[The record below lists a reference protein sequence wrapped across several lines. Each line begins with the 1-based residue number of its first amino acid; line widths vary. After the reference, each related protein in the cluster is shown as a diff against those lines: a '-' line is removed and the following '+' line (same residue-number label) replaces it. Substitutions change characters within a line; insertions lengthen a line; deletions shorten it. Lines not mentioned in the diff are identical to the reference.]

1 MPTARKSG
9 EDRDKFI
16 QRCMREIYDEFPD
29 NAQRYAVCNSYA
41 DKTTQSMK
49 KEDLFILVPRKS
61 ENRGQFLIRCSRNSK
76 IKSQL
81 GDLKER
87 MVFCLTSFNE
97 YYKYWN
103 KIKEDFAQVP
113 SDTALGDCIA
123 KKKSQGLDYKEAYA
137 RCASKVVV
145 PNAPVVMKDNLLVE
159 PVGFEEGT
167 MDIFGY
173 KTKYFYLCPGAM
185 ELFGHLTEMVIDDET
200 KGMVR
205 SAAQVADNIFQIED
219 EVMKEG
225 YATEDDLSQAVI
237 LLEDFKDIIHEID
250 EETGMIHDVSFMDRH
265 IDLIR
270 SGMEYE
276 MGLEDACWEGYEPYG
291 LKPGPDGKLV
301 PNCVPIKD

>member
-1 MPTARKSG
+1 MPTPRKSG

-49 KEDLFILVPRKS
+49 KDDVFVLVPRKS
-61 ENRGQFLIRCSRNSK
+61 ENRGQFLKRCTQNKK
-76 IKSQL
+76 IKSQF

-87 MVFCLTSFNE
+87 MGFCLTSFNE

-103 KIKEDFAQVP
+103 KIGEDFAKVP
-113 SDTALGDCIA
+113 ADTALGNCIA
-123 KKKSQGLDYKEAYA
+123 NNKSQGLDYREAYA

-145 PNAPVVMKDNLLVE
+145 PNAPIVMEDNLLIE
-159 PVGFEEGT
+159 PVEFGEG
-167 MDIFGY
+167 MIDVFGY

-185 ELFGHLTEMVIDDET
+185 ELFGHMTTMEVDDET

-205 SAAQVADNIFQIED
+205 SAAQIADNIFQIEK
-219 EVMKEG
+219 EVMEEG
-225 YATEDDLSQAVI
+225 YATDDDVSQAVI
-237 LLEDFKDIIHEID
+237 LLQDFKDLIHEID
-250 EETGMIHDVSFMDRH
+250 EEVGMVHDVSFMDRH

-276 MGLEDACWEGYEPYG
+276 MGLEDACWEGYEPIG
-291 LKPGPDGKLV
+291 LKDEGGRLV